1 MLETITMNEKIIIL
15 VVEDERLVARD
26 LQATLEDMGYQIP
39 QITDS
44 GELAIQKVAEIKPHI
59 VLMDIRLAGEMDGI
73 EAAEI
78 IKNNYHIPVIYITAH
93 ADENTLE
100 RAKLTEPYGYIVKPF
115 DEQDLKTTIEIALYK
130 HQIEQQLRDQ
140 SQWLSTILD
149 SIADGVIATDKMG
162 KVNFMN
168 PVAEELTGWSW
179 QAGIGQDI
187 NSIFN
192 IIHEESRHSLQPLIL
207 KTIEQGQT
215 IKLTEPTLLISKN
228 GKEIPIDDNIAPI
241 LNSNQEI
248 QGSVLIFRDITHQKV
263 ATEKLRYQAFHD
275 PLTGLLNRHGFMQN
289 LQEADNRRLMN
300 PDFTFAIFFLD
311 LDRFKIINDS
321 LGHQVGDQLLQI
333 IGQKLIKSVRNID
346 QVARLGGDEFAILV
360 ENLDDLYEICQIA
373 QRIRN
378 EIIDKTS
385 INEHEIFTNVSIGIV
400 LSSIG
405 YNQVEDLIRDADLA
419 MYRAKTLGRGRY
431 EVFNET
437 MREQVRFIQKLESDL
452 RRALER
458 KEFQVYYQP
467 IVNLQTSAIHGFE
480 ALVRWNH
487 PQRGL
492 LTPGHFIPIAEEIGL
507 ITQLDWQVIQ
517 EACQQVYRWNENRKN
532 RPPFVISVNLSA
544 KHFTEDN
551 LVEQVTKILNETGL
565 ESPCLKIEMTE
576 TALLEEPE
584 KVAVTISQLK
594 SIGIGLS
601 LDDFGTGYSSLSYL
615 HRFSVDNLKLDMSFI
630 QTMNSEPQSFE
641 IVRTMIV
648 LAHALN
654 INAIAEGIETAEQ
667 LNTLQHLDCP
677 LGQGYYFSKPLPAE
691 NIQQIF

>member
-1 MLETITMNEKIIIL
+1 MNKKIMIL

-39 QITDS
+39 EITDT
-44 GELAIQKVAEIKPHI
+44 GELAIQKIAEIKPNL

-168 PVAEELTGWSW
+168 PVAEELTGWSL

-187 NSIFN
+187 TSIFN
-192 IIHEESRHSLQPLIL
+192 IIDEESRHSLKPLIL
-207 KTIEQGQT
+207 KTIEQGQS
-215 IKLTEPTLLISKN
+215 IKLTEPTLLISRN
-228 GKEIPIDDNIAPI
+228 SQEFPINDSIAPI
-241 LNSNQEI
+241 VNSSNEI
-248 QGSVLIFRDITHQKV
+248 QGSVLVFRDITPQKL
-263 ATEKLRYQAFHD
+263 ATDKLRYQAFHD
-275 PLTGLLNRHGFMQN
+275 QLTGLLNRHGFRQK
-289 LQEADNRRLMN
+289 LQEADSYRLIN
-300 PDFTFAIFFLD
+300 PDFVFAIFFLD
-311 LDRFKIINDS
+311 LDRFKVINDS
-321 LGHQVGDQLLQI
+321 LGHQVGDQLLQVI
-333 IGQKLIKSVRNID
+333 ANKLIQSVRNID
-346 QVARLGGDEFAILV
+346 EVARLGGDEFAILI
-360 ENLDDLYEICQIA
+360 ENLDDLHEICQIA
-373 QRIRN
+373 QRIRD
-378 EIIDKTS
+378 EIIKKIY
-385 INEHEIFTNVSIGIV
+385 INDHEIYTNVSIGIV
-400 LSSIG
+400 VSSIG

-431 EVFNET
+431 EIFNAT

-467 IVNLQTSAIHGFE
+467 IVNLQTSAIYGFE

-487 PQRGL
+487 PQQGL
-492 LTPGHFIPIAEEIGL
+492 LSPGDFIPIAEETGL
-507 ITQLDWQVIQ
+507 ITQLDWWVIQ
-517 EACQQVYRWNENRKN
+517 EACQQVYQWNENYKN

-544 KHFTEDN
+544 RHFTQAN

-565 ESPCLKIEMTE
+565 ENQFLKIEMTE

-630 QTMNSEPQSFE
+630 RSMNSEPQSFE

-667 LNTLQHLDCP
+667 LNTLQHLDCL

-691 NIQQIF
+691 NIQELF